1 MATLI
6 NDPNRLGEM
15 IGHTLV
21 NFFRVAANSVHFTDG
36 VGAKVHPEESSG
48 VLSGTP
54 AICKLSM
61 VKSRA
66 LL

>member
-15 IGHTLV
+15 IGHILV